1 MAVEA
6 NLSLPP
12 RRVRQILFRFAASNC
27 AKSLNRRQSSSRVTR
42 AAGRNDNVHS
52 VLSRTTGR
60 DDRILVVDD
69 DPASTALLVA
79 MLEQRGY
86 ADVFVTNNSAE
97 AVGLCRRTQPD
108 LVLLDLHMPEPDG
121 LALLRRLPDETRG
134 VPLPVLVLTADDSR
148 AARGDVLRAGARD
161 FVTKPFDAD
170 EVGLRVGNLLQT
182 RGLAATLR
190 RHRDE
195 LEQRV
200 ARRTEELELARLETL
215 DRLALAAE
223 FRDDDTGE
231 HTRRV
236 ARTACLLA
244 RALRVPEADVERL
257 SLAAPLH
264 DVGKI
269 AVPDAV
275 LLKPGKLT
283 RAEYQLVQR
292 HVLVG
297 EEILGGSGSPVLQTA
312 AEIALHHHERW
323 DGRGYPAGLQG
334 NEVPLPARLV
344 AVADVFDALTHRRP
358 YKEAWPV
365 EKAVG
370 EILDQA
376 AGHFDPDVVAAFS
389 TLDHV
394 ALIAPLAA

>member
-1 MAVEA
+1 M
-6 NLSLPP
+6 
-12 RRVRQILFRFAASNC
+12 
-27 AKSLNRRQSSSRVTR
+27 
-42 AAGRNDNVHS
+42 
-52 VLSRTTGR
+52 LSRTTGR

-79 MLEQRGY
+79 MLQKWGHG
-86 ADVFVTNNSAE
+86 DVYVTNDSSE
-97 AVGLCRRTQPD
+97 AVSLCRRSQPD
-108 LVLLDLHMPEPDG
+108 LVLLDLHMPDPDG
-121 LALLRRLPDETRG
+121 LELLLRLPTETRG

-148 AARGDVLRAGARD
+148 AARRDALRAGARD
-161 FVTKPFDAD
+161 FVTKPFDPD
-170 EVGLRVGNLLQT
+170 EVGLRVRNLLQT

-215 DRLALAAE
+215 ERLALAAE

-236 ARTACLLA
+236 ARTACRLA
-244 RALRVPEADVERL
+244 RALRVPEPDVERL

-269 AVPDAV
+269 AVPDSV

-283 RAEYQLVQR
+283 RAEYQQVQR
-292 HVLVG
+292 HVLIG

-323 DGRGYPAGLQG
+323 DGRGYPAGLRG

-365 EKAVG
+365 DEAVG
-370 EILDQA
+370 EILDQS
-376 AGHFDPDVVAAFS
+376 AGHFDPDAVAAFA

-394 ALIAPLAA
+394 ALIGPIG

>member
-1 MAVEA
+1 M
-6 NLSLPP
+6 
-12 RRVRQILFRFAASNC
+12 
-27 AKSLNRRQSSSRVTR
+27 
-42 AAGRNDNVHS
+42 
-52 VLSRTTGR
+52 
-60 DDRILVVDD
+60 VDD
-69 DPASTALLVA
+69 DPASTTLLA
-79 MLEQRGY
+79 GMLGQWGY
-86 ADVFVTNNSAE
+86 VDVQVTNESAA
-97 AVGLCRRTQPD
+97 AVALCRRTQPD
-108 LVLLDLHMPEPDG
+108 LVLLDLHMPPPDG
-121 LALLRRLPDETRG
+121 LELLLRLPAETRG
-134 VPLPVLVLTADDSR
+134 VPMPILVLTADDSR
-148 AARGDVLRAGARD
+148 AARRDALRAGARD
-161 FVTKPFDAD
+161 FVTKPFDPD
-170 EVGLRVGNLLQT
+170 EVGLRVRNLLQT
-182 RGLAATLR
+182 RGLAASLR

-200 ARRTEELELARLETL
+200 ARRTEELETARLETL
-215 DRLALAAE
+215 ERLALAAE

-244 RALRVPEADVERL
+244 RALRVPEPDVERL

-269 AVPDAV
+269 AVPDSV

-283 RAEYQLVQR
+283 RAEYQEVQR

-323 DGRGYPAGLQG
+323 DGRGYPAGLRG

-358 YKEAWPV
+358 YKEAWPID
-365 EKAVG
+365 KAVG
-370 EILDQA
+370 EVLDQA
-376 AGHFDPDVVAAFS
+376 AGHFDPDVVAAFA
-389 TLDHV
+389 TLDHPALLAPV
-394 ALIAPLAA
+394 AR

>member
-1 MAVEA
+1 M
-6 NLSLPP
+6 
-12 RRVRQILFRFAASNC
+12 
-27 AKSLNRRQSSSRVTR
+27 
-42 AAGRNDNVHS
+42 
-52 VLSRTTGR
+52 LSRTTGR

-69 DPASTALLVA
+69 DPANTTLLARLLGARGYGDVLVTNESTAA
-79 MLEQRGY
+79 
-86 ADVFVTNNSAE
+86 AE
-97 AVGLCRRTQPD
+97 LCRRMQPD
-108 LVLLDLHMPEPDG
+108 LVLLDLHMPEVGG
-121 LALLRRLPDETRG
+121 LELLRRLPAETRG
-134 VPLPVLVLTADDSR
+134 VPLPILVLTADTTREARR
-148 AARGDVLRAGARD
+148 AALGAGARD
-161 FVTKPFDAD
+161 FVTKPFDPD

-215 DRLALAAE
+215 ERLAVAAE

-257 SLAAPLH
+257 GLAAPLH

-275 LLKPGKLT
+275 LLKPGSLT
-283 RAEYQLVQR
+283 RAEHQLVQS

-297 EEILGGSGSPVLQTA
+297 EQILGGSSSPVLQTA

-323 DGRGYPAGLQG
+323 DGRGYPAGLAG

-358 YKEAWPV
+358 YKDAWPV
-365 EKAVG
+365 ADAVA

-376 AGHFDPDVVAAFS
+376 AGHFDPDVVAAFAA
-389 TLDHV
+389 LDHDALV
-394 ALIAPLAA
+394 APVGAAGRGR

>member
-1 MAVEA
+1 
-6 NLSLPP
+6 
-12 RRVRQILFRFAASNC
+12 
-27 AKSLNRRQSSSRVTR
+27 
-42 AAGRNDNVHS
+42 

-69 DPASTALLVA
+69 DPASTTLLA
-79 MLEQRGY
+79 GMLGQWGY
-86 ADVFVTNNSAE
+86 ADVIVTNDSSD
-97 AVGLCRRTQPD
+97 AVSLCRRTQPD
-108 LVLLDLHMPEPDG
+108 LVLLDLHMPAPDG
-121 LALLRRLPDETRG
+121 LELLLRLPAETRG
-134 VPLPVLVLTADDSR
+134 VPMPVLVLTADDSR
-148 AARGDVLRAGARD
+148 AARRDALRAGARD
-161 FVTKPFDAD
+161 FVIKPFDPD
-170 EVGLRVGNLLQT
+170 EVGLRVRNLLQT

-200 ARRTEELELARLETL
+200 TRRTEELELARLETL
-215 DRLALAAE
+215 ERLALAAE

-244 RALRVPEADVERL
+244 RALRVPDSDVERL

-269 AVPDAV
+269 AVPDSV

-283 RAEYQLVQR
+283 RAEYQQVQR

-323 DGRGYPAGLQG
+323 DGRGYPAGLRG

-358 YKEAWPV
+358 YKEAWPID
-365 EKAVG
+365 EAVA

-376 AGHFDPDVVAAFS
+376 AGHFDPDLVAVFA
-389 TLDHV
+389 TLDHAALLAPV
-394 ALIAPLAA
+394 AGGSG

>member
-1 MAVEA
+1 
-6 NLSLPP
+6 
-12 RRVRQILFRFAASNC
+12 
-27 AKSLNRRQSSSRVTR
+27 
-42 AAGRNDNVHS
+42 

-69 DPASTALLVA
+69 DPANTALLSR
-79 MLEQRGY
+79 MLAQWGY
-86 ADVFVTNNSAE
+86 VDVLVTNESTA
-97 AVGLCRRTQPD
+97 ATALCRRMQPD
-108 LVLLDLHMPEPDG
+108 LVMLDLHMPEPDG
-121 LALLRRLPDETRG
+121 LELLRLLPEETRG
-134 VPLPVLVLTADDSR
+134 VPLPVIMLTADTSR
-148 AARGDVLRAGARD
+148 EARRSALAAGARD
-161 FVTKPFDAD
+161 FVTKPFDPD
-170 EVGLRVGNLLQT
+170 EVSLRVGNLLQT
-182 RGLAATLR
+182 RSLAAALR

-215 DRLALAAE
+215 ERLAVAAE

-244 RALRVPEADVERL
+244 RVMRVPDEDVERL
-257 SLAAPLH
+257 ALAAPLH

-275 LLKPGKLT
+275 LLKPGSLT

-292 HVLVG
+292 HVVVG
-297 EEILGGSGSPVLQTA
+297 GEILGGSSSPVLRTA

-323 DGRGYPAGLQG
+323 DGRGYPAGLTG
-334 NEVPLPARLV
+334 NEVPLLARLV
-344 AVADVFDALTHRRP
+344 AVADVYDALTHRRP

-365 EKAVG
+365 DAAVG
-370 EILDQA
+370 EILEQA
-376 AGHFDPDVVAAFS
+376 AGHFDPDVVAAFA
-389 TLDHV
+389 TLDH
-394 ALIAPLAA
+394 AALAAPVGSAAY

>member
-1 MAVEA
+1 M
-6 NLSLPP
+6 
-12 RRVRQILFRFAASNC
+12 
-27 AKSLNRRQSSSRVTR
+27 
-42 AAGRNDNVHS
+42 
-52 VLSRTTGR
+52 
-60 DDRILVVDD
+60 VDD
-69 DPASTALLVA
+69 DPSSTTLLA
-79 MLEQRGY
+79 GMLGQWGY
-86 ADVFVTNNSAE
+86 ADVQVTNESAE
-97 AVGLCRRTQPD
+97 AVTLCRRTQPD
-108 LVLLDLHMPEPDG
+108 LVLLDLHMPPPDG
-121 LALLRRLPDETRG
+121 LELLLRLPAETRG
-134 VPLPVLVLTADDSR
+134 VPMPILVLTADDSR
-148 AARGDVLRAGARD
+148 AARRDALRAGARD
-161 FVTKPFDAD
+161 FVTKPFDPD
-170 EVGLRVGNLLQT
+170 EVGLRVRNLLQT
-182 RGLAATLR
+182 RGLAASLR

-215 DRLALAAE
+215 ERLALAAE

-244 RALRVPEADVERL
+244 RALRVPDPDVERL

-269 AVPDAV
+269 AVPDSV

-283 RAEYQLVQR
+283 RAEYQEVQR

-323 DGRGYPAGLQG
+323 DGRGYPAGLRG

-358 YKEAWPV
+358 YKEAWPLDA
-365 EKAVG
+365 AVT
-370 EILDQA
+370 EVLDQA
-376 AGHFDPDVVAAFS
+376 AGHFDPDVVAAFA
-389 TLDHV
+389 TLDHPALLGPV
-394 ALIAPLAA
+394 AG

>member
-1 MAVEA
+1 
-6 NLSLPP
+6 
-12 RRVRQILFRFAASNC
+12 
-27 AKSLNRRQSSSRVTR
+27 
-42 AAGRNDNVHS
+42 
-52 VLSRTTGR
+52 
-60 DDRILVVDD
+60 VVDD
-69 DPASTALLVA
+69 DPTSTTLLSG
-79 MLEQRGY
+79 MLDDWGY
-86 ADVFVTNNSAE
+86 EDVFVTNDSSE
-97 AVGLCRRTQPD
+97 AVGLCRRAQPD

-121 LALLRRLPDETRG
+121 LELLQRLPAETRG
-134 VPLPVLVLTADDSR
+134 IPLPVLVLTADDSR
-148 AARGDVLRAGARD
+148 EARRDALRAGARD
-161 FVTKPFDAD
+161 FVAKPFDPD
-170 EVGLRVGNLLQT
+170 EVALRVRNLLQT
-182 RGLAATLR
+182 RGRAATLR

-200 ARRTEELELARLETL
+200 ARRTKELELARLETL
-215 DRLALAAE
+215 ERLALAAE

-244 RALRVPEADVERL
+244 RELRVPAPDVERL

-269 AVPDAV
+269 AVPDSV

-292 HVLVG
+292 HVLIG

-323 DGRGYPAGLQG
+323 DGRGYPAGLRG

-358 YKEAWPV
+358 YKDAWPV
-365 EKAVG
+365 DDAVG

-376 AGHFDPDVVAAFS
+376 AGHFDPDVVAAFA

-394 ALIAPLAA
+394 ALIGPVAT

>member
-1 MAVEA
+1 M
-6 NLSLPP
+6 
-12 RRVRQILFRFAASNC
+12 
-27 AKSLNRRQSSSRVTR
+27 LN
-42 AAGRNDNVHS
+42 
-52 VLSRTTGR
+52 RTTGK

-69 DPASTALLVA
+69 DPASTAMLA
-79 MLEQRGY
+79 RMLEGWGHV
-86 ADVFVTNNSAE
+86 DVFVTNEASA

-108 LVLLDLHMPEPDG
+108 LVLLDLHMPEVSG
-121 LALLRRLPDETRG
+121 LELLRRMPSETRG
-134 VPLPVLVLTADDSR
+134 IAMPVLVLTADDS
-148 AARGDVLRAGARD
+148 AQARRDALAAGARD
-161 FVTKPFDAD
+161 FVTKPFDPD
-170 EVGLRVGNLLQT
+170 EVRLRVRNLLQT
-182 RGLAATLR
+182 RGLAASLR

-200 ARRTEELELARLETL
+200 ARRTDELERARLETL
-215 DRLALAAE
+215 ERLAVAAE
-223 FRDDDTGE
+223 FRDDETGE

-244 RALRVPEADVERL
+244 RALRLPADDVERL

-275 LLKPGKLT
+275 LLKPGRLT
-283 RAEYQLVQR
+283 RAEYQVVQR

-297 EEILGGSGSPVLQTA
+297 EEILGGSTSPVLQTA

-323 DGRGYPAGLQG
+323 DGRGYPAGLAG

-358 YKEAWPV
+358 YKDAWTV
-365 EKAVG
+365 GDAVA
-370 EILDQA
+370 EVLDQA
-376 AGHFDPDVVAAFS
+376 AGHFDPDVVEAFAR
-389 TLDHV
+389 LDHDALV
-394 ALIAPLAA
+394 APVGDVPY